1 MAPKKP
7 VKKAAKAAA
16 GKAKAKAEDSVA
28 TAEPSHP
35 EDAKAALSA
44 VQQAV
49 DYLKKKKLWQSLKPT
64 KMSQVRPWPEGFTG
78 AMVEKVATFSGTVA
92 DVNFDNLELASEVQ
106 LRESAFY
113 WFGEDRE
120 QPQALFV
127 SAAVHSE
134 TQRGDLTLTEDHA
147 KLAGLV
153 LLWSESER
161 ASDEKRSAALR
172 KICSSIVFGVSR
184 VQASDI
190 TSHKAVLNTIQQ
202 GEDAYKTASEAA
214 NSLQMALFK
223 ENPEQ
228 AKQRDVFNAL
238 QTIQWSSEEAKV
250 ENEDKVEKL
259 LTLHK
264 KSVAAGLHVA
274 LQSTQ
279 IVRGVRT
286 WLSKWGVVTR
296 VATALKTT
304 EEFRFVMCF
313 YVKAGMFVAPYYA
326 LLLLTRYLQEL
337 RPDALPEGATAA
349 RISFHSGYPDLR
361 KLTRDQ
367 ILQATSALHMRFVTV
382 EKLCDLKNPSD
393 RSDVANF
400 LSLLKQA
407 LDPFKWAT
415 ADWAA
420 FSAFAS
426 EPFVTVASFVMKI
439 MAGEMDKTFQEA
451 AGSAEKEQYPDLMAA
466 IREVSD
472 KWSMAMNPAPSPPPE
487 PQAER
492 ARSFQCQMEEEVDT
506 PSKLSPEQLRERQLA
521 AAVEAGNGEEECA
534 FYVHYVVSDVRSASA
549 TSLVRALSD
558 HRLLSGDNVTGVTLW
573 YFDPSLVC
581 ENHPYARVSS
591 NMYTRTPV
599 FDKCALSTFLESYD
613 RVAREEDVY
622 LTLDAGVQKGSQE
635 IKKGVLSAVPL
646 PNPADLVHGTWA
658 EKKTAIP
665 EKLGKMVLTSE
676 GADGEKMPLFFFEK
690 SEAFYNMVLH
700 ATFNPDR
707 VVLMTPGEGTFV
719 TEAVRQRTSVICIVA
734 NEQQKDIL
742 MANIKKRLRVRVA
755 NANDRRFYRPP
766 MTMSVTPS
774 AASSEAPSLRPST
787 PAAPGEAPATTTP
800 TTTTAVPKASATTA
814 AVPEA
819 KAKAKSTV
827 ESDDDGDSLSGSL
840 SQEES

>member
-16 GKAKAKAEDSVA
+16 GKAKAKAEDS
-28 TAEPSHP
+28 
-35 EDAKAALSA
+35 
-44 VQQAV
+44 
-49 DYLKKKKLWQSLKPT
+49 
-64 KMSQVRPWPEGFTG
+64 
-78 AMVEKVATFSGTVA
+78 VATFSGTVA

-487 PQAER
+487 PQAETPPR

-549 TSLVRALSD
+549 TTLVRALSD

-734 NEQQKDIL
+734 NEKQKDIL

-774 AASSEAPSLRPST
+774 AASPEAPSLRPST

-819 KAKAKSTV
+819 KAKSTV